1 VSAQAD
7 ERDGH
12 PVVLITDCDHPDVQ
26 IERAV
31 FTAAGLG
38 VQLGHCRSE
47 DDVLA
52 VGHGAVALLVQYA
65 PVTAGVL
72 AGLPSCLVV
81 GRYGAGLDTIDVA
94 AARTR
99 GVAVVSVPD
108 YAVQEVSDHAIALI
122 LSLCRGI
129 DGYARD
135 VRSGRWD
142 LRAQG
147 QLHRLSTMRLG
158 VLGLGRIGQAVARKA
173 AVLGFDVVGCDIV
186 PPGNSVVPVVS
197 MAELLATSD
206 VVTLHVPLSA
216 ETFHLIDATRLA
228 LMRPTAVLV
237 NTSRGGLIDQVALG
251 RAIASGRL
259 AGAALDVL
267 EAEPPDPHDP
277 LLADER
283 VIITPH
289 VAFYSEESLAELK
302 RRAAEG
308 IVAAL
313 AERGVIRLTGESVRQ
328 PG

>member
-1 VSAQAD
+1 VTALAD
-7 ERDGH
+7 KLDGR
-12 PVVLITDCDHPDVQ
+12 PLVLITDCDHPDVE

-31 FTAAGLG
+31 FKAAGLDAL
-38 VQLGHCRSE
+38 LGHCRSE
-47 DDVLA
+47 ADVLA
-52 VGHGAVALLVQYA
+52 AGHTAVALLVQYA

-72 AGLPSCLVV
+72 AGLPSCQVV

-94 AARTR
+94 AAQAR
-99 GVAVVSVPD
+99 GVAIVSVPD
-108 YAVQEVSDHAIALI
+108 YAVQEVSDHTIALI

-129 DGYARD
+129 DGYARN
-135 VRSGRWD
+135 VRSGGWD
-142 LRAQG
+142 LRARG
-147 QLHRLSTMRLG
+147 QLHRLSTLRLG
-158 VLGLGRIGQAVARKA
+158 VLGLGRIGRAVARKA

-186 PPGNSVVPVVS
+186 PPANSAVPVLT

-206 VVTLHVPLSA
+206 VVTLHLPLSA
-216 ETFHLIDATRLA
+216 ETFHLIDATQLA
-228 LMRPTAVLV
+228 TMRPTAVLV
-237 NTSRGGLIDQVALG
+237 NTSRGGLVDQVALG
-251 RAIASGRL
+251 QAIASGRL

-267 EAEPPDPHDP
+267 EAEPPDPASP

-283 VIITPH
+283 VVITPH

-313 AERGVIRLTGESVRQ
+313 AARGSVPLTGGGVRQ

>member
-1 VSAQAD
+1 MTAAAG
-7 ERDGH
+7 DGG
-12 PVVLITDCDHPDVQ
+12 PLVLITDCDHPDVQ
-26 IERAV
+26 TERRV
-31 FTAAGLG
+31 FTASGLD
-38 VQLGHCRSE
+38 VRLGHCRTE
-47 DDVLA
+47 DDVIA
-52 VGHGAVALLVQYA
+52 AGAGAVALLVQYA

-72 AGLPSCLVV
+72 AALPGCLVV

-122 LSLCRGI
+122 LSLCRQI
-129 DGYARD
+129 DGYARA

-147 QLHRLSTMRLG
+147 RVRRLSTLRLG
-158 VLGLGRIGQAVARKA
+158 VVGLGRIGQAVALKA
-173 AVLGFDVVGCDIV
+173 AALGFDVVGCDIV
-186 PPGNSVVPVVS
+186 PPAASTVPILDL
-197 MAELLATSD
+197 AELLATSE

-228 LMRPTAVLV
+228 SMRPSAVLV
-237 NTSRGGLIDQVALG
+237 NTSRGGLVDQAALG
-251 RAIASGRL
+251 RAIAAGQL
-259 AGAALDVL
+259 AGAGLDVL
-267 EAEPPDPHDP
+267 EAEPPDPADQ

-289 VAFYSEESLAELK
+289 VAFYSEESLTELK

-313 AERGVIRLTGESVRQ
+313 AAH
-328 PG
+328 